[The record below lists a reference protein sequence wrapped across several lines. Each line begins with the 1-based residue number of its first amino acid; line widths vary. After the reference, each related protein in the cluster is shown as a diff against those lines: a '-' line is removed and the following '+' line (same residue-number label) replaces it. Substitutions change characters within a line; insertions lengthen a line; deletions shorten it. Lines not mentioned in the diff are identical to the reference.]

1 MSAVPGEVSVEA
13 GRLRRRGV
21 SNIVRFLVSFFVALL
36 VACAT
41 LLDALARLQG
51 SLPAIVLKFL
61 HLPGYL
67 YCQYVRATEPLPMDD
82 IPLFEMGQA
91 VECFFVGITLDIPYH
106 TLLIFGGW
114 WLVDYKR
121 RSASVK

>member
-1 MSAVPGEVSVEA
+1 MSAIPGETSVEA
-13 GRLRRRGV
+13 GRMRRGV
-21 SNIVRFLVSFFVALL
+21 PNVVRFLVSFFVALL
-36 VACAT
+36 YACAT
-41 LLDALARLQG
+41 LFDLLARLQS
-51 SLPAIVLKFL
+51 SLPAIVFKFL

-67 YCQYVRATEPLPMDD
+67 YCEYLKATEPLPADD

-91 VECFFVGITLDIPYH
+91 VSCWFAGIALDIPYH
-106 TLLIFGGW
+106 TLLIFGAW